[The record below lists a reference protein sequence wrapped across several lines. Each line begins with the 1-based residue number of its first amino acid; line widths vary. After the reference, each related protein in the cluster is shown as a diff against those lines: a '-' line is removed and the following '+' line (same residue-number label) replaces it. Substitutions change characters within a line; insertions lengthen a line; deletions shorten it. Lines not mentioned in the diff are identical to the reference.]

1 MKLIDKDNALV
12 KVWLKLINDKTKTID
27 DVPSL
32 GNLKEVI
39 EEILNS

>member
-1 MKLIDKDNALV
+1 MFDKDSALV